1 MVRSMTGYGKASADT
16 GQKKLTVEVKSLNSK
31 QLDINTRL
39 PWSFKE
45 KEIEIRNMISQALGR
60 GKIDIAIT
68 IDNIDEGPVASI
80 NRPAVRSYFLQ
91 MKELATEI
99 GITPDDS
106 HIMQIVMRLPESVR
120 SEKTEISEEEWNAT
134 RSLIGVAIAALDD
147 YRLNEGRALD
157 KDMRGAVANI
167 LSYLD
172 EVVTYEGER
181 IVRIRERIEAAL
193 AELGANTATDN
204 NRFEQEL
211 IYYLEKLDINEE
223 KVRLRKHCEYFLE
236 TLGVDNANGR
246 TLSFIVQEMG
256 REINTLGSKANHAA
270 VQRLVVMMKEELEK
284 IKEQALN
291 VL

>member
-1 MVRSMTGYGKASADT
+1 MTGYGKASADT